1 VRDVRK
7 QPGTHEQGT
16 YNTQPQTLPLEYET
30 LGVRFVKWW
39 RQQTLGL
46 TRDQVVLFL
55 RRPMIAIVHACLA
68 AAAWIGSFAIR
79 LDFGFQEP
87 YRSAMLATLPV
98 VIVIKLAVFYA
109 FKLFQGW
116 WKYVGLSDLIDIAKA
131 TGLATVCLILALLAM
146 YGTSMAIGSAEYFPR
161 SVVFLDMVLTFLL
174 LGGVR
179 FAVRAYTET
188 FRYSTAALGVRRVL
202 VVGAGRTGMTIVR
215 EMRVRA
221 ALRQRATDPPSI
233 VYRPVA
239 FVDDDPNKQGLR
251 VDGVP
256 VLGMTTDI
264 PALLTR
270 LEVDEVLLAFSS
282 RSGRDIR
289 RIMDA
294 CHDRRVIFKTMPSV
308 SDLIDGRISVNR
320 IREVRIDDLLGREP
334 ISINLG
340 LVRSNTEGHIIL
352 VTGAAGSIGSELS
365 RQIAMLGPARLI
377 LFERSESDLHDLELA
392 LRDTL
397 PNVEVS
403 GIVGDILDSGDLA
416 AAFEQHRPSRI
427 YHAAAYKHVALMERH
442 VVSAVR
448 NNVLGTYNVATMAK
462 RFGAE
467 QVVLISTDKAV
478 RPTSLMGASKR
489 AAERVVLSMNGGR
502 TRFTAVRFGNVL
514 GSRGSVVPIFRRQ
527 IERGGPVT
535 VTHPEV
541 VRFFMTIPEAVQLV
555 LQAAAS
561 SHGGDIFHLDMG
573 EPVRIADLAENMI
586 RLSGFEP
593 GRDIEV
599 KFVGLRPGEKLYEE
613 LLIDG
618 EDIQPT
624 EHPRVRSVRTTG
636 TGISS
641 DWIEALLRA
650 VDSRDASRVVSLVCS
665 AVPEFTPSDLVLP
678 PGMPTIARSQVGDF
692 S

>member
-1 VRDVRK
+1 
-7 QPGTHEQGT
+7 
-16 YNTQPQTLPLEYET
+16 
-30 LGVRFVKWW
+30 
-39 RQQTLGL
+39 
-46 TRDQVVLFL
+46 
-55 RRPMIAIVHACLA
+55 MIAIVHACLA
-68 AAAWIGSFAIR
+68 AAAWVGSFAIR
-79 LDFGFQEP
+79 LDFDLEEP
-87 YRSAMLATLPV
+87 YRAAMFATLGL
-98 VIVIKLAVFYA
+98 VIIIKLAVFYA
-109 FKLFQGW
+109 FKLFEGW
-116 WKYVGLSDLIDIAKA
+116 WKYVGLSDLIDIARA
-131 TGLATVCLILALLAM
+131 TALATLCVILATLTM
-146 YGTSMAIGSAEYFPR
+146 YGTSLTIDNAESFPR
-161 SVVFLDMVLTFLL
+161 SVFLLDMVLTFLL

-179 FAVRAYTET
+179 FAVRAYTES
-188 FRYSTAALGVRRVL
+188 FRFSTAASAVRRVL

-215 EMRVRA
+215 EMRVRR
-221 ALRQRATDPPSI
+221 ALTQRATDPPSI

-251 VDGVP
+251 VDGIP
-256 VLGMTTDI
+256 VLGMTADI
-264 PALLTR
+264 PALLAQ

-289 RIMDA
+289 RIMDV
-294 CHDRRVIFKTMPSV
+294 CHDRRVVFKTMPSV
-308 SDLIDGRISVNR
+308 GDLIDGRISVNR

-340 LVRSNTEGHIIL
+340 LVRSNTEGHIVL

-365 RQIAMLGPARLI
+365 RQIAALGPARLI
-377 LFERSESDLHDLELA
+377 LFERSESDLHDLELT
-392 LRDTL
+392 LRDSL

-403 GIVGDILDSGDLA
+403 GIVGDILDIGDLA

-448 NNVLGTYNVATMAK
+448 NNVLGTYNVATMAN

-467 QVVLISTDKAV
+467 QLVLISTDKAV

-489 AAERVVLSMNGGR
+489 AAERVVLSLNGGR

-561 SHGGDIFHLDMG
+561 SHGGHIFHLDMG

-593 GRDIEV
+593 GRDIEI

-618 EDIQPT
+618 EDVQPT
-624 EHPRVRSVRTTG
+624 EHPRVRSVRTTD
-636 TGISS
+636 SAVDS
-641 DWIEALLRA
+641 EWIQTLARA
-650 VDSRDASRVVSLVCS
+650 VDSRDASRVVDLVCA
-665 AVPEFTPSDLVLP
+665 AVPDFTPSELVLP
-678 PGMPTIARSQVGDF
+678 AGTTPMTRTHIAGF

>member
-1 VRDVRK
+1 M
-7 QPGTHEQGT
+7 
-16 YNTQPQTLPLEYET
+16 PLEYET
-30 LGVRFVKWW
+30 PGARLPQWW
-39 RQQTLGL
+39 RHHILGL
-46 TRDQVVLFL
+46 TRGHVVLLL
-55 RRPMIAIVHACLA
+55 RRPMIALVHACLA
-68 AAAWIGSFAIR
+68 AAAWVGSFAFR
-79 LDFGFQEP
+79 LDFAFEDP
-87 YRSAMLATLPV
+87 FRSAMLATLPV
-98 VIVIKLAVFYA
+98 VIAIKLAVFYA
-109 FKLFQGW
+109 FKLFEGW

-131 TGLATVCLILALLAM
+131 TAVATFGVTLAILAM
-146 YGTSMAIGSAEYFPR
+146 YGTSLTIGGAEFFPR
-161 SVVFLDMVLTFLL
+161 SVVLLDMVLTILL

-188 FRYSTAALGVRRVL
+188 FRFSTSALGLGVRRVL

-221 ALRQRATDPPSI
+221 AQGQRATDPPSI
-233 VYRPVA
+233 TYRPVA

-251 VDGVP
+251 VDGIS
-256 VLGMTTDI
+256 VLGMTADI
-264 PALLTR
+264 PALLAR

-294 CHDRRVIFKTMPSV
+294 CHDRRVVFKTMPSV

-340 LVRSNTEGHIIL
+340 LVRSNTEGHIVL

-365 RQIAMLGPARLI
+365 RQIATLGPARLI

-397 PNVEVS
+397 PNVEVI
-403 GIVGDILDSGDLA
+403 GIVGDILDAGDLA
-416 AAFEQHRPSRI
+416 AACEQHRPSRI

-467 QVVLISTDKAV
+467 QLVLISTDKAV
-478 RPTSLMGASKR
+478 RPTSLMGATKR

-593 GRDIEV
+593 GRDIEI

-624 EHPRVRSVRTTG
+624 EHPRVRSVRTTD
-636 TGISS
+636 SAVDS
-641 DWIEALLRA
+641 EWIEALAKA
-650 VDSRDASRVVSLVCS
+650 VDSRDHSRVVALVCA
-665 AVPEFTPSDLVLP
+665 AVPDFTPSDLVLP
-678 PGMPTIARSQVGDF
+678 AGMTSTTRTQVRDF